1 MSHREGSPT
10 DDVYYVDPKE
20 VLSQY
25 SVEWVSLRKSY
36 ADLKEQLQA
45 VQAELGQLDRK
56 LELGEI
62 SDQEHIKL
70 YRQKWSESTQMI
82 QVKREVESRLYEIQ
96 KEIRSA
102 NQRLKQE
109 EEERRRRERIEQERA
124 NAMIEW
130 MSLKQGFDLVGQRR
144 KEINSESDRIENER
158 RQGKISEEEYRRQ
171 RVDQIKQLAELR
183 TVESDIKRRLSELL
197 AIIRG

>member
-20 VLSQY
+20 VLAQY

-36 ADLKEQLQA
+36 DELKEQLQA
-45 VQAELGQLDRK
+45 VQAELNQLDRK
-56 LELGEI
+56 LEMGDI
-62 SDQEHIKL
+62 TDQEHITL
-70 YRQKWSESTQMI
+70 YREKWAESTQMI

-96 KEIRSA
+96 KEIRAA
-102 NQRLKQE
+102 NRQLKQA

-144 KEINSESDRIENER
+144 KEINTESDRIELER
-158 RQGKISEEEYRRQ
+158 RSGSISDEQYRQQ
-171 RVDQIKQLAELR
+171 RIQQIQQLAELR
-183 TVESDIKRRLSELL
+183 TVESDIKNRLSELL